1 LADRRRSGRAQ
12 GGAVMLEN
20 GKIRFSRC
28 KKFKAVKADYGYRS
42 IIVLFCAWLVDPSE
56 IVHG

>member
-1 LADRRRSGRAQ
+1 MADRRKSGRAQ
-12 GGAVMLEN
+12 RGAVMLEN
-20 GKIRFSRC
+20 RKIRFSRC

-42 IIVLFCAWLVDPSE
+42 IIVLFYAWPVNPSE

>member
-1 LADRRRSGRAQ
+1 
-12 GGAVMLEN
+12 MFEN

-42 IIVLFCAWLVDPSE
+42 IIWLRHNARQGSNVKKSDNQD
-56 IVHG
+56 